1 MKSNSDLSILA
12 RLWKYLWPR
21 GRNDLRFRVVVAVT
35 FLVISKA
42 FTIIV
47 PFYYKA
53 AVDQL
58 SGQTA
63 LLAVPLLA
71 VASYIIARVG
81 AQIFG
86 ELRDGIFEKVE
97 QHAVRQVALEIF
109 SHLHRLSLRFHLE
122 RQTGGISRIIE
133 RGVQGIQ
140 NLLSFSV
147 FNVLPTLV
155 EITLVCGVLF
165 VRYNI
170 WFALVTGATIVIYIG
185 FTLVVSEWRV
195 DIRKSMNSA
204 DNEAN
209 TKAID
214 SLINYETVKYFNNEA
229 HETRRYDSALMKY
242 EFSAIRAQTSLTYLN
257 IGQGIII
264 SVGLGLV
271 MLMAAI
277 GVKNGTNTVG
287 DFVLVNTFLI
297 QLYVPL
303 NFLGFVYRTIKQ
315 SLVDMAAMFTMLDV
329 APEVQNSAGAGELVV
344 TSGLIEFNDVNFAY
358 DTRRPVLQGVSFV
371 VPAGTSVAI
380 VGPSGSGKSTLTRL
394 LYRFY
399 DVQSGVVSI
408 DGQSLSEVTQES
420 VRKAIGIVPQDT
432 VLFNDTILYNIRY
445 GRPDA
450 TDEEVVEA
458 AKLAQIH
465 DFISRLPD
473 QYQTMVGERGLKLSG
488 GEKQRVA
495 IARTILKNPSILIF
509 DEATSALD
517 THTEKEIQEAL
528 RMISNNKTT
537 LIIAHRLS
545 TVVDA
550 DQILVLD
557 NGVIVER
564 GGHFD
569 LIAANGAYAAL
580 WRRQQEQSEY
590 EERLALL
597 QDPAPESSTSV

>member
-1 MKSNSDLSILA
+1 CLI
-12 RLWKYLWPR
+12 
-21 GRNDLRFRVVVAVT
+21 
-35 FLVISKA
+35 ISKA
-42 FTIIV
+42 INIIV
-47 PFYYKA
+47 PFYYKD
-53 AVDQL
+53 AVDHL
-58 SGQTA
+58 SMQTA
-63 LLAVPLLA
+63 LLVVPFFA
-71 VASYIIARVG
+71 VG
-81 AQIFG
+81 AYIVARIGAQVFG

-97 QHAVRQVALEIF
+97 QNAVREVALSIF

-140 NLLSFSV
+140 NLLSFSL

-155 EITLVCGVLF
+155 EIALVCGVLL

-170 WFALVTGATIVIYIG
+170 WFALVTGVTIIIYIG
-185 FTLVVSEWRV
+185 FTLVVSERRV
-195 DIRKSMNSA
+195 NIRMSMNSA

-229 HETRRYDSALMKY
+229 HENRRYDKALKKY
-242 EFSAIRAQTSLTYLN
+242 EASAIRAQTSLTYLN

-264 SVGLGLV
+264 STGLGLV

-315 SLVDMAAMFTMLDV
+315 SLVDMAAMFVMLDV
-329 APEVQNSAGAGELVV
+329 VPEVRNAPNAGPLDASKGE
-344 TSGLIEFNDVNFAY
+344 IEFKDVNFAY
-358 DTRRPVLQGVSFV
+358 DERRPVLKGVSFQ

-399 DVQSGVVSI
+399 DISAGQILI
-408 DGQSLSEVTQES
+408 DGQSISDVTQES
-420 VRKAIGIVPQDT
+420 LRRAIGIVPQDT

-445 GRPDA
+445 GRSDA
-450 TDEEVVEA
+450 TDDEVIEA

-473 QYQTMVGERGLKLSG
+473 RYETIVGERGLKLSG

-517 THTEKEIQEAL
+517 THTEKEIQVAL

-550 DQILVLD
+550 DQIMVLD
-557 NGVIVER
+557 NGHIVER
-564 GGHFD
+564 GTHSE
-569 LIAANGAYAAL
+569 LVTANGAYGAL
-580 WRRQQEQSEY
+580 WRRQLEQSEY
-590 EERLALL
+590 EERLARL
-597 QDPAPESSTSV
+597 QDK